1 MRLLSD
7 DTVRYVRAERSRGPD
22 RSLVLE
28 GAWGLGFMRDIEFN
42 PLLTPDSFSHPG
54 AGGSLAYG
62 DLEHGVGFAYV
73 MNQMGSGLANDARA
87 NRLSEA
93 LRACL

>member
-1 MRLLSD
+1 MLDL
-7 DTVRYVRAERSRGPD
+7 
-22 RSLVLE
+22 
-28 GAWGLGFMRDIEFN
+28 EFN
-42 PLLTPDSFSHPG
+42 PLLSPKSFSHAG

-73 MNQMGSGLANDARA
+73 MNQMGSGLAGDPRA

-93 LRACL
+93 LRSCL